1 MHVLCLVSLTAA
13 QWFWRRLP
21 IFVNVF
27 PFCLPLD
34 EDVHGPLFKQTFYQK
49 CLLPNLIEP
58 SGSGEEDED
67 EKNL

>member
-1 MHVLCLVSLTAA
+1 MT
-13 QWFWRRLP
+13 

-58 SGSGEEDED
+58 SGSGEDED
-67 EKNL
+67 QKNL